1 MTSSWAPLRLR
12 TAAATT
18 HSSSSLLIPNSQR
31 LRHLRFS
38 GTTVRPS
45 SSHLALQVGASYLR
59 DGRRPGMLRSRLR
72 QLLGRWLI
80 YTLEARLVEDGPK
93 YEENY
98 WAEVD
103 SYPKRR
109 RTNPKRSAQPVS
121 FYPKIEG
128 NYSSGEEPKNWR
140 RNGDGG
146 LTGDSVYRD

>member
-38 GTTVRPS
+38 GTTDRPS

-80 YTLEARLVEDGPK
+80 YTLEARLVEVLRMAQSTKKTTGPRWTLIQNDAVLILK
-93 YEENY
+93 EAPNRCRFTQRLK
-98 WAEVD
+98 VITVQG
-103 SYPKRR
+103 KNR
-109 RTNPKRSAQPVS
+109 RTGGEMEM
-121 FYPKIEG
+121 EG
-128 NYSSGEEPKNWR
+128 
-140 RNGDGG
+140 
-146 LTGDSVYRD
+146 